1 MKKEV
6 RLLRDKAVTS
16 LILSIE
22 HFNRPSDVGRV
33 EAVLIFLDHSF
44 EMLLKAGIL
53 HKGGKIRE
61 KANKQTIGFD
71 LCVRKAVSDGNVKFL
86 GPEHALL
93 LQGINGL
100 RDAAQHHLVDV
111 SEAHLY
117 LQAQAGL
124 SIFRKLFK
132 MLFGEDLRL
141 HLPERVL
148 PISTAAPLD
157 LETLFTTEAEE
168 IRRLLKPGS
177 RRKIEATAK
186 LRSLAIVEGA
196 FQGEKVQPSDA
207 DLRKS
212 AASLVKGKPWT
223 EIFPS
228 VASINL
234 GVKGY
239 GPSIDLKIT
248 KKGDT
253 PVTLV
258 PEGTPGAMTVAV
270 KRVDELGFYSLGRD
284 QLASAVDLTGP
295 MTTAFVRYLNLKA
308 DIECYKKIQVG
319 KVVFDRYS
327 QKAIAKIKEALK
339 IVAPQEVWRKHG
351 MTKKAHV

>member
-6 RLLRDKAVTS
+6 KLLRQKAITS

-22 HFNRPSDVGRV
+22 HFNRPSDIGRV

-53 HKGGKIRE
+53 HKGGQIRE
-61 KANKQTIGFD
+61 KGAKQTFGFD
-71 LCVRKAVSDGNVKFL
+71 HCVRKAVSDGNIKFL
-86 GPEHALL
+86 ESEQALL

-111 SEAHLY
+111 SEPHLY

-124 SIFRKLFK
+124 SVFRWVFKRLFR
-132 MLFGEDLRL
+132 EDLQI

-148 PISTAAPLD
+148 PMATTAPLD
-157 LETLFTTEAEE
+157 LEALFDAESRE
-168 IRRLLKPGS
+168 ICRLLRPGS
-177 RRKIEATAK
+177 RKKIEATAK

-196 FQGEKVQPSDA
+196 FCGEKVQPSDS

-212 AASLVKGKPWT
+212 AQSLIEGKSWT
-223 EIFPS
+223 DVFPG
-228 VASINL
+228 VATINL
-234 GVKGY
+234 SVKGY
-239 GPSIDLKIT
+239 GPSIDLCIS

-284 QLASAVDLTGP
+284 QIAEAVGLTKP
-295 MTTAFVRYLNLKA
+295 MTTAFIRYLNLKA
-308 DIECYKKIQVG
+308 DSECHKRIQIG
-319 KVVFDRYS
+319 KTTFERYS
-327 QKAIAKIKEALK
+327 QKAIAAIKNALNTTN
-339 IVAPQEVWRKHG
+339 QEMVWKGHG
-351 MTKKAHV
+351 